1 MKKSLIWALM
11 GLSLAWPLAR
21 AQGTPSNPVTAGTP
35 AGPAAGSSAAADARR
50 QTANSAQIFY
60 QVLLGEMSAASGD
73 TGSAVSLLLD
83 AARKT
88 QDEALFRRAADLA
101 LGARAGDT
109 ALQVARAWRQVMP
122 RSLQASRYVLQILLA
137 MNRVGESGEALKS
150 VLELT
155 PGAERA
161 QILTVLPS
169 LYGRASDK
177 KLAASVVEQSLSAA
191 LADVQT
197 AGAAWT
203 AVGRMRLAAGE
214 TAGAL
219 DAVRRALSADA
230 RSPVAL
236 GLALE
241 LMSPKLPQAEALVLQ
256 YLQSPQVADALV
268 RLNYAR
274 NLLDTQRYAE
284 SAQQLQQLTREHPNF
299 PDGWL
304 LLGSLQM
311 EQPQMAQAE
320 ASLQRYL
327 ALSEKQDQDSRNRRG
342 IAQAHLMLAQIA
354 ERKGD
359 LAGAEQ
365 WLGRIDDRELL
376 VQTQSR
382 RASLLARQGKMSQAR
397 SLIQQLPEQTAE
409 DARRKLLAE
418 VNLLREFKDHR
429 SAYELMSQAVE
440 AAPKDHELLYEKSML
455 AEKLNRIEEM
465 ETLLR
470 QVMQLKPDYHAA
482 YNALGYSLADRG
494 LRLPE
499 AKQLIQKALEYAP
512 ADPYILDSLAWV
524 EFRLG
529 RPQEALRVI
538 ETAYRAKP
546 DAEIAAHYGEI
557 LWSLGQRDKA
567 RAIWRE
573 GLQLNA
579 DNDTLQETLKRLQV
593 TP

>member
-1 MKKSLIWALM
+1 MKKSLIWALL
-11 GLSLAWPLAR
+11 GLSLAWPVAR
-21 AQGTPSNPVTAGTP
+21 AQGTSGGASAPASPSNAGNNVAP
-35 AGPAAGSSAAADARR
+35 ESRR
-50 QTANSAQIFY
+50 QTANNAQIFY

-88 QDEALFRRAADLA
+88 QDEALFQRAADLA
-101 LGARAGDT
+101 LGSRAGDT
-109 ALQVARAWRQVMP
+109 ALQVARSWRQAMP
-122 RSLQASRYVLQILLA
+122 RSLQASRYVLQIQLA
-137 MNRVGESGEALKS
+137 MNRVADSGEALKS

-155 PGAERA
+155 PEGDRT
-161 QILTVLPS
+161 QLLTVLPS

-177 KLAASVVEQSLSAA
+177 KLAATVVEQALSAA
-191 LADVQT
+191 LANGQT
-197 AGAAWT
+197 ASAAWS

-214 TAGAL
+214 NTGAL
-219 DAVRRALSADA
+219 DAARRSLSAET
-230 RSPVAL
+230 RNPIAL

-241 LMSPKLPQAEALVLQ
+241 LMSPKLPQAEALVLN
-256 YLQSPQVADALV
+256 YLQAPAVAEPAV

-274 NLLDTQRYAE
+274 NLLETQRYAE

-299 PDGWL
+299 ADGWL

-311 EQPQMAQAE
+311 DLPQMQQAE
-320 ASLQRYL
+320 TSLKRYL
-327 ALSEKQDQDSRNRRG
+327 ALSEQQDEASRNRRG
-342 IAQAHLMLAQIA
+342 MAQAQLLLAQIA
-354 ERKGD
+354 ERRGD
-359 LAGAEQ
+359 LTGAEQ
-365 WLGRIDDRELL
+365 WLARINDRELL

-382 RASLLARQGKMSQAR
+382 RASLLARQGKMDQAR
-397 SLIQQLPEQTAE
+397 ALIQRLPEQSAE
-409 DARRKLLAE
+409 DVRRKLLAE
-418 VNLLREFKDHR
+418 VSLLREFKDHR
-429 SAYELMSQAVE
+429 AAYELMSRAVE
-440 AAPKDHELLYEKSML
+440 ASPKDHELIYEKSML
-455 AEKLNRIEEM
+455 AEKLGQIDEM
-465 ETLLR
+465 EKLLR
-470 QVMQLKPDYHAA
+470 QVMQLQPDYHAA

-494 LRLPE
+494 LRLTE

-512 ADPYILDSLAWV
+512 ADPYIQDSLAWV

-538 ETAYRAKP
+538 EAAYKAKP

-579 DNDTLQETLKRLQV
+579 DNETLQETLKRLQV
-593 TP
+593 NP

>member
-1 MKKSLIWALM
+1 MKKSLIWALL
-11 GLSLAWPLAR
+11 GLSLAWPAAQ
-21 AQGTPSNPVTAGTP
+21 AQGTPGASGAPSAPGAAANS
-35 AGPAAGSSAAADARR
+35 GPADGRR
-50 QTANSAQIFY
+50 QAANAAQIFY

-73 TGSAVSLLLD
+73 TGSAISLLLD

-88 QDEALFRRAADLA
+88 QDEALFQRAADLA
-101 LGARAGDT
+101 LGSRAGDT
-109 ALQVARAWRQVMP
+109 ALQVARSWRQLMP
-122 RSLQASRYVLQILLA
+122 RSLQASRYVLQIQLA
-137 MNRVGESGEALKS
+137 MNRVSDSGEALKS

-155 PGAERA
+155 PESERA
-161 QILTVLPS
+161 PLLMLLPS
-169 LYGRASDK
+169 LYSRASDK
-177 KLAASVVEQSLSAA
+177 KLAASVVEQALSAA
-191 LADVQT
+191 LADVRT
-197 AGAAWT
+197 ASAAWS
-203 AVGRMRLAAGE
+203 AVGRVRLAAADS
-214 TAGAL
+214 TGAL
-219 DAVRRALSADA
+219 EAARRSLSADA
-230 RSPVAL
+230 RNPVAL

-241 LMSPKLPQAEALVLQ
+241 LMSPQLPQAEALIQ
-256 YLQSPQVADALV
+256 GYLQSPQLADAAV

-274 NLLDTQRYAE
+274 NLLDSQRYTE
-284 SAQQLQQLTREHPNF
+284 SAQQLEQLTREHPDF

-311 EQPQMAQAE
+311 EQPQAAQAE
-320 ASLQRYL
+320 ASLKRYL
-327 ALSEKQDQDSRNRRG
+327 ALTEKQPEAAGSRRG
-342 IAQAHLMLAQIA
+342 TGQAQLMLAQIA
-354 ERKGD
+354 ERRGD

-365 WLGRIDDRELL
+365 WLARINDRELL

-397 SLIQQLPEQTAE
+397 ALIQQLPEQTAQ

-418 VNLLREFKDHR
+418 VSLLREFKDYNA
-429 SAYELMSQAVE
+429 SYELMSRAVE

-455 AEKLNRIEEM
+455 AEKLNRIDEM
-465 ETLLR
+465 EKLLR

-512 ADPYILDSLAWV
+512 ADPYIQDSLAWV

-529 RPQEALRVI
+529 RTQEAARII
-538 ETAYRAKP
+538 EAAYKAKP

-557 LWSLGQRDKA
+557 LWSLGQRDQA

-579 DNDTLQETLKRLQV
+579 DNDTLLETLKRLQV